1 MPAIYNATNGQ
12 INGLNMP
19 LARLLPFSDI
29 KGDDVLD
36 LSGPVPTL
44 QADLDDFILRLPDV
58 ATALDIE
65 PSTSPYLDYG
75 QHPETAVSI
84 RKELAARVKQV
95 RPELDVGFYV
105 LPEYGRGAV
114 LDPDKKA
121 VAYMAREV
129 AYREVSPLLPSMYVS
144 GYWKAGSDEVSFLPT
159 WRATM
164 DLQVAYSTAV
174 HHKPHPRVFIWDNA
188 RNWGS
193 VNYEIMTAMLK
204 YCRVRD
210 LPVVAWSLTTNPNP
224 MPWWIML
231 AYWKHSVL

>member
-1 MPAIYNATNGQ
+1 MPAMYNATNGR

-29 KGDDVLD
+29 KGDEVLD

-44 QADLDDFILRLPDV
+44 QADIDDFILRLPDV

-65 PSTSPYLDYG
+65 PSTSPHLDYA
-75 QHPETAVSI
+75 QHPDTAVSI

-105 LPEYGRGAV
+105 LPEYGRRSV
-114 LDPDKKA
+114 LDPDKNA
-121 VAYMAREV
+121 VDEMRREV
-129 AYREVSPLLPSMYVS
+129 AFREVSPLLTNLYIT
-144 GYWKAGSDEVSFLPT
+144 GYWKAGSSEVSYLPT
-159 WRATM
+159 WRAMM
-164 DLQVAYSTAV
+164 DLQVAYSTAI
-174 HHKPHPRVFIWDNA
+174 HHNPCPRVFIWDNA

-204 YCRVRD
+204 YCRIRE
-210 LPVVAWSLTTNPNP
+210 LPVVAWSLASSARPL
-224 MPWWIML
+224 PWWIML
-231 AYWKHSVL
+231 AYWQHSVL